1 MEQIESFDE
10 MNLSDNLL
18 RGIYGY
24 GFEKPSII
32 QLKSI
37 PLFQTGKDLIAQSQ
51 SGTGKTGSFLIGILS
66 KINEQHNITQGI
78 VLAHTKELAIQIHGV
93 ATNLS
98 KYMNLK
104 IILCIGGTNVHTIRN
119 EMRGKPTLFIGTPGK
134 ISSLV
139 SDNIID
145 SEHIHTL
152 VLDEADELLSF
163 SFQDQIK
170 TIILSLSDTT
180 QICLFSATMPPEVMQ
195 VTSKFMREPNELLI
209 EQEKLSLDGIKQFY
223 INVGNDKYK
232 FETLCDIYNK
242 FFVAQTIIYV
252 NTINRAIKL
261 KEDLERI
268 NFAVSLIHS
277 KMEEIER
284 NNVMKNFRVGN
295 SRILISTD
303 LLSRGIDIQQI
314 SIVINYDIP
323 KNTEN
328 YIHRIGRSGR
338 YGRKGVAINLVS
350 GSEEKRMAN
359 IANHYKTAIME
370 MPQSINEFL

>member
-1 MEQIESFDE
+1 MEQMESFDE

-66 KINEQHNITQGI
+66 KINEQNNVTQGI

-98 KYMNLK
+98 KYMNLR
-104 IILCIGGTNVHTIRN
+104 IVLCIGGTNIHTIRN
-119 EMRGKPTLFIGTPGK
+119 EMRGKPSLFVGTPGK

-180 QICLFSATMPPEVMQ
+180 QICLFSATMPSEVMQ